1 MKSDI
6 SKQIITIQKIQFSKK
21 SSLFFKKK
29 LSATKKE
36 TTKYD
41 IIYIQIDKSMREMN
55 KYLNQILLGDC
66 IDLMRGI
73 PDGSV
78 DAVFADPPYNLQ
90 LGSKTLYRPEDQTAA
105 RAVRDEWD
113 SFESSAEYDK
123 FTRAWLSECK
133 RVLKPT
139 GSMWTIGSYHNIF
152 RVGSA
157 LQDMG
162 FWILN
167 DIVWVKTNPMP
178 NFRGTRFTNAHETLI
193 WATPTKTGKYTFNYE
208 TMKKL
213 NGGKQMRSDWD
224 INICLG
230 EERIKGD
237 DGKSLHN
244 TQKPLD
250 LLHRIIL
257 ASTKQN
263 DIILDPFMGSGT
275 TAAAARE
282 LGRQFIGIEQN
293 AEYVDAARKR
303 IENITPIDLSDIEVS
318 KPKREEIRVAFKE
331 LIDAGMLYVG
341 QTLVS
346 PRGERVMI
354 TQDGQLTHQ
363 LYGRASIHVMAAKLQ
378 RSVSFNGW
386 DYWSAERRDGTLVPI
401 DELRKYIRQIKSDM
415 KKAA

>member
-1 MKSDI
+1 MVKYITQGGNGEMK
-6 SKQIITIQKIQFSKK
+6 
-21 SSLFFKKK
+21 
-29 LSATKKE
+29 
-36 TTKYD
+36 
-41 IIYIQIDKSMREMN
+41 
-55 KYLNQILLGDC
+55 KYLNQILQGDC
-66 IDLMRGI
+66 IEMMRGI
-73 PDGSV
+73 PDASV

-105 RAVRDEWD
+105 RAVRDSWD
-113 SFESSAEYDK
+113 SFDSPEQYDE
-123 FTRAWLSECK
+123 FTRQWMAECK
-133 RVLKPT
+133 RVLKPN

-152 RVGSA
+152 RVGTI

-224 INICLG
+224 LNICLG
-230 EERIKGD
+230 EERVKD
-237 DGKSLHN
+237 SNGKSLHN

-250 LLHRIIL
+250 LLHRVIL
-257 ASTKQN
+257 ASTKPG

-275 TAAAARE
+275 TAAAAIE
-282 LGRQFIGIEQN
+282 LGRQFIGIEREQV
-293 AEYVDAARKR
+293 YVDAARQR
-303 IENITPIDLSDIEVS
+303 IADIQPIDLTDIEVT
-318 KPKREEIRVAFKE
+318 KPKRDEVRVAFKE
-331 LIDAGMLYVG
+331 LIDAGLLYTG

-363 LYGRASIHVMAAKLQ
+363 LYGKASIHVMAAKLQ

-386 DYWSAERRDGTLVPI
+386 DYWSAQKQDGTLVPI
-401 DELRKYIRQIKSDM
+401 DELRKYIRNIKANM
-415 KKAA
+415 KQAA

>member
-1 MKSDI
+1 MSMSCIYYIPFYD
-6 SKQIITIQKIQFSKK
+6 QI
-21 SSLFFKKK
+21 
-29 LSATKKE
+29 
-36 TTKYD
+36 YP
-41 IIYIQIDKSMREMN
+41 RELRTSGEME
-55 KYLNQILLGDC
+55 KYLNKILCGNC
-66 IDLMRGI
+66 IDIMRGM
-73 PDGSV
+73 PDASV

-90 LGSKTLYRPEDQTAA
+90 LGAKTLYRPEDQTAA

-113 SFESSAEYDK
+113 SFESNEAYDE
-123 FTRAWLSECK
+123 FTRAWMRECK
-133 RVLKPT
+133 RILKPT
-139 GSMWTIGSYHNIF
+139 GAMWTIGSYHNIF
-152 RVGSA
+152 RVGTI

-208 TMKKL
+208 TMKRL

-224 INICLG
+224 MNICLG
-230 EERIKGD
+230 EERLKGT

-250 LLHRIIL
+250 LLRRVIL
-257 ASTKQN
+257 ASTKPG
-263 DIILDPFMGSGT
+263 DVILDPFMGSGT

-282 LGRQFIGIEQN
+282 MGRQFIGIEQN
-293 AEYVDAARKR
+293 ATYVEAARDR
-303 IENITPIDLSDIEVS
+303 VQNVAPIDLSDIEVS
-318 KPKREEIRVAFKE
+318 APKRAEIRIAFKE
-331 LIDAGMLYVG
+331 LIEAGLLYVG

-354 TQDGQLTHQ
+354 TRDGQLAHP
-363 LYGRASIHVMAAKLQ
+363 LLGKASIHVMAAKLQ

-386 DYWSAERRDGTLVPI
+386 DYWSAEKRDGGLVAI
-401 DELRKYIRQIKSDM
+401 DELRKYIRNIKRDM
-415 KKAA
+415 KQVA

>member
-1 MKSDI
+1 MSMSCIFYIPFYD
-6 SKQIITIQKIQFSKK
+6 KI
-21 SSLFFKKK
+21 
-29 LSATKKE
+29 
-36 TTKYD
+36 YP
-41 IIYIQIDKSMREMN
+41 RELRTSGEME
-55 KYLNQILLGDC
+55 KYLNKILCGNC
-66 IDLMRGI
+66 IDIMRGM
-73 PDGSV
+73 PDASV

-90 LGSKTLYRPEDQTAA
+90 LGAKTLYRPEDQTAA

-113 SFESSAEYDK
+113 SFESNEAYDE
-123 FTRAWLSECK
+123 FTRAWMRECK
-133 RVLKPT
+133 RILKPT
-139 GSMWTIGSYHNIF
+139 GAMWTIGSYHNIF
-152 RVGSA
+152 RVGTI

-208 TMKKL
+208 TMKRL

-224 INICLG
+224 MNICLG
-230 EERIKGD
+230 EERLKGT

-250 LLHRIIL
+250 LLRRVIL
-257 ASTKQN
+257 ASTKPG
-263 DIILDPFMGSGT
+263 DVILDPFMGSGT

-282 LGRQFIGIEQN
+282 MGRQFIGIEQN
-293 AEYVDAARKR
+293 ATYVEAARDR
-303 IENITPIDLSDIEVS
+303 VQNVAPIDLSDIEVS
-318 KPKREEIRVAFKE
+318 APKRAEIRIAFKE
-331 LIDAGMLYVG
+331 LIEAGLLYVG

-354 TQDGQLTHQ
+354 TRDGQLAHP
-363 LYGRASIHVMAAKLQ
+363 LLGKASIHVMAAKLQ

-386 DYWSAERRDGTLVPI
+386 DYWSAEKRDGGLVAI
-401 DELRKYIRQIKSDM
+401 DELRKYIRNIKRDM
-415 KKAA
+415 KQVA